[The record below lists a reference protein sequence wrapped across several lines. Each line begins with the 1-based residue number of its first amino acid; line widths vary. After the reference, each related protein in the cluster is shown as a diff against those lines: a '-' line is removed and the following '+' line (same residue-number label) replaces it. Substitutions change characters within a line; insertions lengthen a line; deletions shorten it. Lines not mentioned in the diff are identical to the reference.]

1 MSGAGEGAVVAAV
14 GADAST
20 RRPHRAGRAGLLVL
34 LALAVAVQVVV
45 LYAPEGG
52 GAQLFP
58 NVDKVVHVVVFLVPV
73 ALALL
78 AGFRRTVVVLVF
90 AAQAVISELV
100 QALLLPHRSGDVL
113 DVVADLTGVALG
125 VLVAVARRSPAASWP
140 GRAAG
145 GLRPGSR
152 HPGVV
157 WGMPCR
163 W

>member
-1 MSGAGEGAVVAAV
+1 MSGAGEGAVVASV

-52 GAQLFP
+52 GAPLFP
-58 NVDKVVHVVVFLVPV
+58 NADKVVHVVVFLVPV

-78 AGFRRTVVVLVF
+78 AGFRRGVVVLVF
-90 AAQAVISELV
+90 AAQAVLSEVV

-125 VLVAVARRSPAASWP
+125 VLVAVAVGRLLGRGPGGRPA
-140 GRAAG
+140 G
-145 GLRPGSR
+145 
-152 HPGVV
+152 
-157 WGMPCR
+157 
-163 W
+163 